1 MNINIKTK
9 KNFQTQFNKMA
20 EKYGEEFLK
29 LQGLDDEKLSFTD
42 FIESFIDSDNVAN
55 ASVDA
60 NANIAQKDIVTLLSE
75 MSKPH
80 QKLLAF
86 NKLYYELNKQY
97 GFKTANEAMEAMW
110 NYAVYMHDF
119 NTSTFYH
126 YCYKGEEMLTVKCKR
141 GIFDTTFANLYD
153 IIEDKEEFDESI
165 NQYAKFPQELYVRD
179 YNNDEVVWTKVTRLV
194 KHNNNKPMRFI
205 KYANG
210 LSQIVT
216 EDHPIITEDGDIP
229 AIEVTTEN
237 RVLSIEPT
245 FYEVI
250 AGSDNIYNKEFGW
263 IVGLCL
269 AEASARQSVVTLK
282 QSAKP
287 QYEKLIYLLNKFHIP
302 FVEELDDRIRLKTSP
317 LEKIIEDM
325 LIGKTAAFKALPQ
338 DGSFYPDEF
347 MDGVVA
353 GLIDGDGTIGGYK
366 NRQCQ
371 IRIAS
376 ETLCHQIS
384 TYLKKHNVF
393 CGDRTPH
400 IYSSSNSFK
409 QKLPLFGIAFTLTNE
424 EYFSQIG
431 SIKIEEKYIPLERKG
446 NFKNKKYQYNYGWV
460 NIIENTEYID
470 TCPVVYDI
478 TTETGHFICNHILSH
493 NCFAYDIKDIVERG
507 LFFIENYNAK
517 PAKHLDSF
525 IQILM
530 EGIAW
535 LSRRQSG
542 AVGLPN
548 LIPYLYYFWSRDA
561 RAGYYTKDPETY
573 KHQQLQALIY
583 RLNQPW
589 VRTDQAAFTNVSIFD
604 HPYFE
609 AIFGGSIF
617 PDGELMIDE
626 EEEIIQFQKDFI
638 DIVNEIREENIFTF
652 PVLTVSLLYQDKKF
666 VDEDFARWA
675 CEASRK
681 WNLFNFFTD
690 STVNSLSNCCRLKSD
705 VTDLYFNSIGGSAL
719 KVGSVKVS
727 TLNIARL
734 AYQSADERD
743 FLVALRNL
751 TELNLKILDVQRTI
765 IKRNVEK
772 GLLPSFSSGLVD
784 FEHLYSTVG
793 VNGIYEAI
801 KTFGYIKTDE
811 FGNTYYTD
819 EAFSLGRRIFD
830 VIRNCIN
837 NFSLDKDYKFNI
849 EQAPAEQAAAKMQA
863 ADKFLYPEKVVED
876 LPLYGNQWIPLG
888 IKATVLERTRI
899 CAAFDSYCNG
909 GSIEHIN
916 VDKPFSEFDTA
927 WEMLNWVAQQGV
939 TYFAFNG
946 KVAQCKNFHSFY
958 GKVCPVCGEPV
969 ETEYTR
975 VVGFYTPTKTYSK
988 ERKAEFNLREWLPL
1002 DDKGADA

>member
-1 MNINIKTK
+1 MNINIRTK

-20 EKYGEEFLK
+20 ETYGEEFLK
-29 LQGLDDEKLSFTD
+29 LQGLDDEKLSLTD
-42 FIESFIDSDNVAN
+42 FIEGFIDSDNVAN

-86 NKLYYELNKQY
+86 NKLYYELNKKY

-110 NYAVYMHDF
+110 NYALYMHDF
-119 NTSTFYH
+119 NTTTFYH
-126 YCYKGEEMLTVKCKR
+126 Y
-141 GIFDTTFANLYD
+141 
-153 IIEDKEEFDESI
+153 
-165 NQYAKFPQELYVRD
+165 
-179 YNNDEVVWTKVTRLV
+179 
-194 KHNNNKPMRFI
+194 
-205 KYANG
+205 
-210 LSQIVT
+210 
-216 EDHPIITEDGDIP
+216 
-229 AIEVTTEN
+229 
-237 RVLSIEPT
+237 
-245 FYEVI
+245 
-250 AGSDNIYNKEFGW
+250 
-263 IVGLCL
+263 
-269 AEASARQSVVTLK
+269 
-282 QSAKP
+282 
-287 QYEKLIYLLNKFHIP
+287 
-302 FVEELDDRIRLKTSP
+302 
-317 LEKIIEDM
+317 
-325 LIGKTAAFKALPQ
+325 
-338 DGSFYPDEF
+338 
-347 MDGVVA
+347 
-353 GLIDGDGTIGGYK
+353 
-366 NRQCQ
+366 
-371 IRIAS
+371 
-376 ETLCHQIS
+376 
-384 TYLKKHNVF
+384 
-393 CGDRTPH
+393 
-400 IYSSSNSFK
+400 
-409 QKLPLFGIAFTLTNE
+409 
-424 EYFSQIG
+424 
-431 SIKIEEKYIPLERKG
+431 
-446 NFKNKKYQYNYGWV
+446 
-460 NIIENTEYID
+460 
-470 TCPVVYDI
+470 
-478 TTETGHFICNHILSH
+478 
-493 NCFAYDIKDIVERG
+493 CFAYDIKEIVERG

-548 LIPYLYYFWSRDA
+548 LIPYLYYFWSRDV
-561 RAGYYTKDPETY
+561 RAGYFTKDPETY

-589 VRTDQAAFTNVSIFD
+589 VRTDQAAFTNVSVFD

-638 DIVNEIREENIFTF
+638 DVVNEIREENVFTF
-652 PVLTVSLLYQDKKF
+652 PVLTASLLYVDGKF
-666 VDEDFARWA
+666 VDDEFARWA

-734 AYQSADERD
+734 AYQSESEQD
-743 FLVALRNL
+743 FLVRLRNL
-751 TELNLKILDVQRTI
+751 TELNLKILDVQRSI
-765 IKRNVEK
+765 ICRNVEK

-793 VNGIYEAI
+793 VNGIYETM
-801 KTFGYIKTDE
+801 KTFGYITVDE
-811 FGNTYYTD
+811 FGNTFYKEEAYT
-819 EAFSLGRRIFD
+819 LGRRIFN
-830 VIRNCIN
+830 VIRNCID
-837 NFSLDKDYKFNI
+837 NFSLDKNYKFNI
-849 EQAPAEQAAAKMQA
+849 EQVPAEQAAVKMQA
-863 ADKFLYPEKVVED
+863 ADKFLYPDQVVED

-888 IKATVLERTRI
+888 IKATVLERTKI

-916 VDKPFSEFDTA
+916 VDAPFSNFESA
-927 WEMLNWVAQQGV
+927 WEMLNWVAAQGV

-946 KVAQCKNFHSFY
+946 KVSQCKNYHSFY

-975 VVGFYTPTKTYSK
+975 IVGFYTPTKTYSK
-988 ERKAEFNLREWLPL
+988 ERKAEFKLREWMPL
-1002 DDKGADA
+1002 NEKGANA

>member
-1 MNINIKTK
+1 
-9 KNFQTQFNKMA
+9 MA

-42 FIESFIDSDNVAN
+42 FIDGFIDSDNVAD

-86 NKLYYELNKQY
+86 NKLYYELNKKY
-97 GFKTANEAMEAMW
+97 GFKTANDAMEAMW
-110 NYAVYMHDF
+110 NYALYMHDF
-119 NTSTFYH
+119 NTTTFYH
-126 YCYKGEEMLTVKCKR
+126 Y
-141 GIFDTTFANLYD
+141 
-153 IIEDKEEFDESI
+153 
-165 NQYAKFPQELYVRD
+165 
-179 YNNDEVVWTKVTRLV
+179 
-194 KHNNNKPMRFI
+194 
-205 KYANG
+205 
-210 LSQIVT
+210 
-216 EDHPIITEDGDIP
+216 
-229 AIEVTTEN
+229 
-237 RVLSIEPT
+237 
-245 FYEVI
+245 
-250 AGSDNIYNKEFGW
+250 
-263 IVGLCL
+263 
-269 AEASARQSVVTLK
+269 
-282 QSAKP
+282 
-287 QYEKLIYLLNKFHIP
+287 
-302 FVEELDDRIRLKTSP
+302 
-317 LEKIIEDM
+317 
-325 LIGKTAAFKALPQ
+325 
-338 DGSFYPDEF
+338 
-347 MDGVVA
+347 
-353 GLIDGDGTIGGYK
+353 
-366 NRQCQ
+366 
-371 IRIAS
+371 
-376 ETLCHQIS
+376 
-384 TYLKKHNVF
+384 
-393 CGDRTPH
+393 
-400 IYSSSNSFK
+400 
-409 QKLPLFGIAFTLTNE
+409 
-424 EYFSQIG
+424 
-431 SIKIEEKYIPLERKG
+431 
-446 NFKNKKYQYNYGWV
+446 
-460 NIIENTEYID
+460 
-470 TCPVVYDI
+470 
-478 TTETGHFICNHILSH
+478 
-493 NCFAYDIKDIVERG
+493 CFAYDIKDIVERG
-507 LFFIENYNAK
+507 LFFIDNYNAK

-548 LIPYLYYFWSRDA
+548 LIPYLYYFWSRDVKN
-561 RAGYYTKDPETY
+561 GYFTKDPETY

-589 VRTDQAAFTNVSIFD
+589 VRTDQAAFTNVSVFD

-638 DIVNEIREENIFTF
+638 DVVNEIREENIFTF
-652 PVLTVSLLYQDKKF
+652 PVLTASLLYVDNKF
-666 VDEDFARWA
+666 VDEEFARWA

-705 VTDLYFNSIGGSAL
+705 VTDLYFNSIGGTAL

-734 AYQSADERD
+734 AYQANQIDDITNNYYKEQD
-743 FLVALRNL
+743 FLIRLRNL
-751 TELNLKILDVQRTI
+751 TELNLKILDCQRDI
-765 IKRNVEK
+765 IRRNVEK

-784 FEHLYSTVG
+784 FEHLYSTIG

-801 KTFGYIKTDE
+801 KTFGYIKLDE
-811 FGNTYYTD
+811 FGNTFYTD
-819 EAFSLGRRIFD
+819 EAFSLGRRIFS
-830 VIRNCIN
+830 VIRNCID

-849 EQAPAEQAAAKMQA
+849 EQVPAEQAAVKMQA
-863 ADKFLYPEKVVED
+863 ADKFLYPEQVIED

-888 IKATVLERTRI
+888 IKATILERTRI

-909 GSIEHIN
+909 GSIEHVN
-916 VDKPFSEFDTA
+916 VDKPFSNFESA
-927 WEMLNWVAQQGV
+927 WEMLNWVAAQGV

-975 VVGFYTPTKTYSK
+975 IVGFYTPTKTYSK
-988 ERKAEFNLREWLPL
+988 ERKAEYKLREWMPL
-1002 DDKGADA
+1002 NDKGAEA